1 MKMICLSCPRGC
13 QITVNMK
20 DDILETTGHSCPKG
34 IEFAEREWY
43 HPVRILTTTV
53 RTDDDKMRRIPVRT
67 TSDIPKDKLMEA
79 MAALDAVVVTL
90 PIAIGTVIVQNL
102 LNLGTD
108 VVATFSMQ
116 SISH

>member
-1 MKMICLSCPRGC
+1 MAV
-13 QITVNMK
+13 TMK
-20 DDILETTGHSCPKG
+20 DDVLETTGYSCSRG

-53 RTDDDKMRRIPVRT
+53 RTDDDKFRRVPVRT

-79 MAALDAVVVTL
+79 MIALDAVVVTL

-116 SISH
+116 PISR

>member
-1 MKMICLSCPRGC
+1 MVVTML
-13 QITVNMK
+13 
-20 DDILETTGHSCPKG
+20 DDVMDVAGHSCPKG

-53 RTDDDKMRRIPVRT
+53 RTDDDKLRRIPVRT

-79 MAALDAVVVTL
+79 MVALDAVVVTL
-90 PIAIGTVIVQNL
+90 PIAIGTVIVKNL

-108 VVATFSMQ
+108 VIATFSTKP
-116 SISH
+116 ISR

>member
-1 MKMICLSCPRGC
+1 MVVTML
-13 QITVNMK
+13 
-20 DDILETTGHSCPKG
+20 DDVMDVTGHSCPKG

-53 RTDDDKMRRIPVRT
+53 RTDDDKLRRIPVRT

-79 MAALDAVVVTL
+79 MVALDAVVVTL
-90 PIAIGTVIVQNL
+90 PIAIGTVIVKNL

-108 VVATFSMQ
+108 VIATFSTKP
-116 SISH
+116 ISR